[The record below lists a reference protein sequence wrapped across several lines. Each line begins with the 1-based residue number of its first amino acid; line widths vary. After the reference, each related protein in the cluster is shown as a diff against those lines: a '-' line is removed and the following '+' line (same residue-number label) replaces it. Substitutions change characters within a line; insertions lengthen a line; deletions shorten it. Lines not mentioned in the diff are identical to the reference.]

1 MRDKSDDTTTAT
13 TPVAA
18 PSELPTKRCLLRW
31 AVVATLGLTSLW
43 LLMPPEN
50 QERVAA
56 SARRLILSKAQS
68 CLDYTAKRL
77 KDPDSAILLGSAR
90 DGEQITYKAKN
101 SYGAY
106 VTDEAKCSFNGSEV
120 DASQTEY
127 MRELMQSNK
136 ESKQRNIALNARIE
150 CLKRTNAYLKE
161 GYRLD
166 EAKAMAACRD
176 DLPP

>member
-77 KDPDSAILLGSAR
+77 KDPDSAVLLGSAR

-136 ESKQRNIALNARIE
+136 EASKHLEEMGARIE
-150 CLKRTNAYLKE
+150 CLRKSNALMTE
-161 GYRLD
+161 GHSFGKARELAFCD
-166 EAKAMAACRD
+166 E
-176 DLPP
+176 